1 MVCRVVRAKLFQYL
15 DEELAPAEHT
25 ALEHHVASCLECR
38 RLLDL
43 ERTFRNTHI
52 IPLQV
57 KAVPEE
63 VRTHIVRFLNA
74 LPSRPS
80 PSWERRI
87 FRRSLVAGIATIFLG
102 GLLWF
107 GRQQLWTGVTAPLI
121 QLAEAAVEQHQKLAR
136 AVLPYDIAQVSPRVA
151 EEWFR
156 HRLDFNLSLPE
167 LPDETIVFRG
177 GRISHIQNFE
187 AAALHYQVKG
197 KDVSLFVMPLEG
209 YQRLGLADAPKFK
222 IMPHKGYD
230 VIVWASR
237 GLTYSLVSEIGGRA
251 CLVCHT
257 VGEELDPLTQAKG
270 H

>member
-1 MVCRVVRAKLFQYL
+1 MVCRVVRAKLFQYC
-15 DEELAPAEHT
+15 DEELAPAERA
-25 ALEHHVASCLECR
+25 ALDRHVTSCSECR

-52 IPLQV
+52 MPLQV
-57 KAVPEE
+57 EAVPEE
-63 VRTHIVRFLNA
+63 VRTQIVRFLNT
-74 LPSRPS
+74 LSSQPSL
-80 PSWERRI
+80 SWGRRA

-102 GLLWF
+102 GLLSF
-107 GRQQLWTGVTAPLI
+107 ALQRLWTGATGPLI

-136 AVLPYDIAQVSPRVA
+136 AALPYDIAQVSPRVA

-156 HRLDFNLSLPE
+156 HRLDFNLSIPE
-167 LPDETIVFRG
+167 LHDDTIVFRG
-177 GRISHIQNFE
+177 GRISHLQNFE
-187 AAALHYQVKG
+187 AAALHYQVQG
-197 KDVSLFVMPLEG
+197 KDVSLFVMPFEG
-209 YQRLGLADAPKFK
+209 YKWLGLADAPKFN

-230 VIVWASR
+230 VIVWTSR

-257 VGEELDPLTQAKG
+257 VVEELHPLTQAKG